1 MITSTA
7 TQNTATAITNNQ
19 QTIIDDIFKSKSV
32 PLKKHF
38 VSRFTYIQSDIEEA
52 GLQPTESRLLASIN
66 SLFFGRD
73 VAKTNRSQLARKTT
87 FTKETISRSM
97 QRLQHRHHLIEYDN
111 TGRGYI
117 IRLSG
122 FARSISKLV
131 KHYGQLGLKKLFQLY
146 CRLKDIFEGND
157 TEQILAAEISAN
169 EPFTDPDPKTDPDPD
184 QNQVSATS
192 EVRSDHFRSDPG
204 ALLTY
209 LYKESFKET
218 ETAPAACLP
227 DPKTPVQPETSNQPQ
242 AVHSENQKTETET
255 INRACKKIL
264 SLPRKPGKPFNPFQ
278 AVQWAVKNGFHHR
291 AITETICAM
300 ASKNVWQDI
309 GNPFGW
315 FKSVVSTRSK
325 NCNEQDFIS
334 RSDNIKADE
343 KIHGAKFDGFF
354 QKALSEYREKKKA
367 RKRAFEIDLNMK
379 GI

>member
-1 MITSTA
+1 MTTSTA
-7 TQNTATAITNNQ
+7 TQNTATATTNNQ
-19 QTIIDDIFKSKSV
+19 QTIIDDIFKSKQV

-52 GLQPTESRLLASIN
+52 GLQPTECRILASIN

-87 FTKETISRSM
+87 YTKETISRSM
-97 QRLQHRHHLIEYDN
+97 QRLQNRHHLIEYEN
-111 TGRGYI
+111 NGRGYI
-117 IRLSG
+117 IRLSD

-131 KHYGQLGLKKLFQLY
+131 KHYGQVGLQKLFQLY

-157 TEQILAAEISAN
+157 TEQTN
-169 EPFTDPDPKTDPDPD
+169 DTFTDPDPKTDPDPG

-192 EVRSDHFRSDPG
+192 EVRQDHFRSDPG
-204 ALLTY
+204 ALHTL

-227 DPKTPVQPETSNQPQ
+227 DPKAPVQPKTPNQPM
-242 AVHSENQKTETET
+242 AVPSENQKTDTET
-255 INRACKKIL
+255 INRACKTIL
-264 SLPRKPGKPFNPFQ
+264 SFPRKSGKAFNPFQ
-278 AVQWAVKNGFHHR
+278 AVQWAIKKGYHHR

-300 ASKNVWQDI
+300 AERNVWQDI

-325 NCNEQDFIS
+325 NCNEQDFIN
-334 RSDNIKADE
+334 RSETIKAEE
-343 KIHGAKFDGFF
+343 KIHGSKFDGFF
-354 QKALSEYREKKKA
+354 KKALSEYREKKKA
-367 RKRAFEIDLNMK
+367 RKRALEIDLNMK